1 MARRAKGKEMT
12 DDIQF
17 TMVFESNNDDGSANY
32 KLDLNEY
39 TTSKLVEIGVI
50 SLLKEHIA
58 QEQAKRGSIYNRA
71 RILIGKI
78 MDKLKVVKP
87 AIKEKSGKVV
97 PAKSAKENH
106 DDIIKREGKAA
117 KGAKRVFELSDKTV
131 ATRTKAAKVAKA
143 AGEVKNPGKKLHS
156 HELRKGLK
164 K

>member
-1 MARRAKGKEMT
+1 MT

-17 TMVFESNNDDGSANY
+17 TMTFESNNDDGSANY

-50 SLLKEHIA
+50 SLLKEHIE
-58 QEQAKRGSIYNRA
+58 QERAKRESLYNKVK
-71 RILIGKI
+71 ILTRKI

-97 PAKSAKENH
+97 PAKSVKESH
-106 DDIIKREGKAA
+106 DDIIKREGKVA
-117 KGAKRVFELSDKTV
+117 KGAKHEFMLSDKTV

-143 AGEVKNPGKKLHS
+143 AGEVKDPGKKLHS

>member
-1 MARRAKGKEMT
+1 MT

-50 SLLKEHIA
+50 ALLKEHIE
-58 QEQAKRGSIYNRA
+58 QERAKRGSIYNRA
-71 RILIGKI
+71 KILIGKI

-97 PAKSAKENH
+97 PAKSVKESH

-117 KGAKRVFELSDKTV
+117 KGAKHEFMLSDKTV

-143 AGEVKNPGKKLHS
+143 AGEVKDPGKKLHS